1 MSAYIYI
8 QAGSLQ
14 IDGFD
19 KGNYWSCNH
28 QKIALV
34 PNFLSSVSFSELATT
49 TEMWFVVGIIILCWA
64 QVTSII
70 HTEHC
75 KVHIYIYLLQKCN
88 EYKCWYVYTISS
100 RVRSHSQTPYHAHK
114 ERVCSACRGHWLWM
128 ILGSASSAIMWL
140 FIYWHTCSHVMVCPD
155 IPRGWGLQTRL
166 RCILYTEP
174 ANLNVAQ
181 NCHGTIFSWIL

>member
-14 IDGFD
+14 IDGLD

-49 TEMWFVVGIIILCWA
+49 TEMWFVSSAMLLVYYYYA
-64 QVTSII
+64 
-70 HTEHC
+70 EHRSP
-75 KVHIYIYLLQKCN
+75 VLYTLSTVRYIHIYIYLLQKCN

-100 RVRSHSQTPYHAHK
+100 CVRSHSQTPYHGHK

-128 ILGSASSAIMWL
+128 ILGSASSVIMWL

-155 IPRGWGLQTRL
+155 IPRGWGLRTRL
-166 RCILYTEP
+166 RCIQSLQT
-174 ANLNVAQ
+174 
-181 NCHGTIFSWIL
+181 WM